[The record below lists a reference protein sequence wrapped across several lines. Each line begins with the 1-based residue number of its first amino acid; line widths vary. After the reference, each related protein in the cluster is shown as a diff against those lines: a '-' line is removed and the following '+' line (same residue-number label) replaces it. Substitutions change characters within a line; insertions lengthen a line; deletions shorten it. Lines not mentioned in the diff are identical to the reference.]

1 MSPAGKEK
9 TDISRRG
16 LCFVLEFT
24 PTSALGSRLYIYKQ
38 IKYKKKT
45 ALEIYLWLLKLVA
58 YYYYR
63 KIDSL

>member
-1 MSPAGKEK
+1 MLVNVYAYE
-9 TDISRRG
+9 ISDDFFIIG
-16 LCFVLEFT
+16 
-24 PTSALGSRLYIYKQ
+24 ALGSRLYIYKQ